1 MASPNTSY
9 SCSLVLRG
17 VGQSGSGLA
26 AGCRCQESVTRLMA
40 LAALMQ
46 WVQPDLPGGEAGA
59 KSCTFREESPENAS
73 KVVK

>member
-1 MASPNTSY
+1 
-9 SCSLVLRG
+9 
-17 VGQSGSGLA
+17 
-26 AGCRCQESVTRLMA
+26 MA